1 MIKYIEIKNLYNR
14 FDYLINFEYKDVTI
28 LTGPNGYG
36 KTTILKIIN
45 YISEGNLDNLST
57 MMFDKIKIGCD
68 DGNTFCIERK
78 NESLFL
84 NEIKIDILLRRN
96 KNNMIIDRSNDS
108 ISFSKNK
115 YVYSI
120 NNQNN
125 QEYIDIESIEDE
137 ITSIKKH
144 NEAVSMLKKLKKSI
158 GKVYLIREQR
168 LLKVETKKSYLI
180 NFNNHI
186 KSDDNVVN
194 VINDLPRKF
203 KEIINEVSSN
213 YSTLSNSLDSTY
225 PHRLFSMENG
235 ITEEEYHEKIE
246 EMEDRF
252 EKLSRYDLLKMKS
265 ISNVIFDEQHSKAL
279 KVYFDDFDKKY
290 KVYEEFINKMD
301 LFIGI
306 LNNKLKFK
314 QIKVNR
320 RKGIE
325 VVEENSDKKNTIK
338 LNDLSSGEKQE
349 ILLFFELIFNTEKN
363 ITLLIDEPEISLH
376 VAWQRRFMDDLISVS
391 KHMKFTSIVATHS
404 PQIIGSHWEKQI
416 DLGELYGEL

>member
-14 FDYLINFEYKDVTI
+14 FNYLINFEYKDVTI

-45 YISEGNLDNLST
+45 CISEGNLDNLST
-57 MMFDKIKIGCD
+57 MLFDKIKIGCD

-84 NEIKIDILLRRN
+84 NKIKIDILLRRN
-96 KNNMIIDRSNDS
+96 KNNMIIDRNNDS

-125 QEYIDIESIEDE
+125 QEYIDIANIEDE
-137 ITSIKKH
+137 ITSIEKH

-158 GKVYLIREQR
+158 GKVYFIREQR

-235 ITEEEYHEKIE
+235 ITEEEYHKKIE
-246 EMEDRF
+246 EMEYRF